1 MDTLTV
7 ERADGVVTVT
17 MNRPARKNAATPQMF
32 VELTE
37 AFREVSADP
46 TQRVLVITGAGDGF
60 CSGADLANAAAGG
73 GGGGARGISASMASM
88 RVVGQCALALHQVPQ
103 PTIAAVNGVAAGA
116 GCNLALGCDLIIA
129 SEQARFSEIFV
140 KRGLNIDFGGSWIL
154 PRLIGIHKAKELAFL
169 ADIISAPEAAEV
181 GIVNR
186 VVPHDALMKE
196 AMEVAQRLVK
206 LPPIPLAMT
215 KKLLN
220 QSFAVSLTEALEFE
234 DTSQAMMFGT
244 KDTAEAVLAFIEKR
258 DPHFTG
264 E

>member
-1 MDTLTV
+1 METLTV
-7 ERADGVVTVT
+7 EQSGGVVTVT
-17 MNRPARKNAATPQMF
+17 MNRPERKNAATPQMF
-32 VELTE
+32 EELTV
-37 AFREVSADP
+37 AFREIAADP
-46 TQRVLVITGAGDGF
+46 IQRVMVITGAGDGF
-60 CSGADLANAAAGG
+60 CSGADLASAAAED
-73 GGGGARGISASMASM
+73 ARGGPRGIGASLASM
-88 RVVGQCALALHQVPQ
+88 RVVGQCALALHQIPQ

-129 SEQARFSEIFV
+129 SEQARFSQIFV
-140 KRGLNIDFGGSWIL
+140 KRGLNIDFGGSWLL
-154 PRLIGIHKAKELAFL
+154 PRLVGMHKAKELALL
-169 ADIISAPEAAEV
+169 ADMLSAEEAAEV
-181 GIVNR
+181 GFVNR

-196 AMEVAQRLVK
+196 VGEIAERLVK
-206 LPPIPLAMT
+206 LPPVPLMQT

-220 QSFAVSLTEALEFE
+220 QAFSVSLSEALEFE